1 MKGAVSNVTKKK
13 VSKEESSNNVL
24 ANNIKIEIRST
35 FYQSHLNQFFKI
47 ILVSMKVYKL
57 KQQFSKFQAFDKISY
72 QLPQTVV
79 TRMYHIFPEK
89 LFVQFKLFVTLLFN
103 SNFCYLVVFFAIHLM
118 GFPHHVLF
126 SIFLQT
132 VSHGFP

>member
-47 ILVSMKVYKL
+47 ILVSMRVYKL
-57 KQQFSKFQAFDKISY
+57 KQ
-72 QLPQTVV
+72 
-79 TRMYHIFPEK
+79 
-89 LFVQFKLFVTLLFN
+89 
-103 SNFCYLVVFFAIHLM
+103 
-118 GFPHHVLF
+118 
-126 SIFLQT
+126 
-132 VSHGFP
+132 